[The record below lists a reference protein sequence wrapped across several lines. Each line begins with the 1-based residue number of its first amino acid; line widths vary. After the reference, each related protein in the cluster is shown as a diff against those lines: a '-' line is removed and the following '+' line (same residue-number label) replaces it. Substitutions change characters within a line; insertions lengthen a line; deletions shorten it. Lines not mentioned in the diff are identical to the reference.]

1 MFHYEAKYYETIK
14 MRQNSGGNNMKMV
27 KHMALPFVTIC
38 ALVSVTV
45 MAYEANYAG
54 NPVTVTNGWDS
65 RQYIATSILRIDS
78 DSVGAN
84 VGAGIEVVAKDK
96 NTILKSYIR
105 AEPRLYLDGEL
116 WLAEGWHYSDGTQNG
131 LYTESSTYFIS
142 RWGEVF
148 ALLTGRCR
156 NAPPSGELDATNGSG
171 LRGFSS

>member
-1 MFHYEAKYYETIK
+1 
-14 MRQNSGGNNMKMV
+14 MKMV

-96 NTILKSYIR
+96 KLFFTK
-105 AEPRLYLDGEL
+105 A
-116 WLAEGWHYSDGTQNG
+116 
-131 LYTESSTYFIS
+131 
-142 RWGEVF
+142 
-148 ALLTGRCR
+148 
-156 NAPPSGELDATNGSG
+156 
-171 LRGFSS
+171 

>member
-84 VGAGIEVVAKDK
+84 VGAGI
-96 NTILKSYIR
+96 
-105 AEPRLYLDGEL
+105 
-116 WLAEGWHYSDGTQNG
+116 
-131 LYTESSTYFIS
+131 
-142 RWGEVF
+142 
-148 ALLTGRCR
+148 
-156 NAPPSGELDATNGSG
+156 
-171 LRGFSS
+171 

>member
-1 MFHYEAKYYETIK
+1 
-14 MRQNSGGNNMKMV
+14 MKMV
-27 KHMALPFVTIC
+27 NHMALPFVTIC

-65 RQYIATSILRIDS
+65 RQYIATSILRIDP
-78 DSVGAN
+78 DSAGAN

-116 WLAEGWHYSDGTQNG
+116 WLAEGWHYHNLS
-131 LYTESSTYFIS
+131 
-142 RWGEVF
+142 
-148 ALLTGRCR
+148 
-156 NAPPSGELDATNGSG
+156 PSQ
-171 LRGFSS
+171 LR

>member
-1 MFHYEAKYYETIK
+1 
-14 MRQNSGGNNMKMV
+14 MKMV

-131 LYTESSTYFIS
+131 LYTEMSTYFIS
-142 RWGEVF
+142 DGGSF
-148 ALLTGRCR
+148 AQ
-156 NAPPSGELDATNGSG
+156 SGI
-171 LRGFSS
+171 

>member
-1 MFHYEAKYYETIK
+1 
-14 MRQNSGGNNMKMV
+14 MKMV

-84 VGAGIEVVAKDK
+84 VGAGIEVTQEMNEIEEAEKVPSRKSLKAEAKRD
-96 NTILKSYIR
+96 YWIR
-105 AEPRLYLDGEL
+105 
-116 WLAEGWHYSDGTQNG
+116 
-131 LYTESSTYFIS
+131 
-142 RWGEVF
+142 
-148 ALLTGRCR
+148 
-156 NAPPSGELDATNGSG
+156 
-171 LRGFSS
+171 